1 MGVPNDDNDGEAWA
15 TGQQIA
21 ARLPRLDGVE
31 PDHPV
36 VACGL
41 LVDVAARAGV
51 LAMPSETAVGLN
63 LEGAPMMT
71 RRVDGDKDRF
81 EYSPTAASILLEY
94 LTEHPEIARGVCNSA
109 HKAPDGD
116 EISCG
121 KFIRGVSAEAAAA
134 AMTWR
139 KSKLPAE
146 LIKLDSL
153 AEPPNPWK
161 KAESAK
167 HGTEQTEMDAS
178 KEGKKAE
185 EGEGEEGGEG
195 SREEAAGGAGARRG
209 SAVPAWGGSASA
221 KPPPAASMSQILKEQ
236 STRTVAK
243 QPHPAAS
250 RTPGIVRLPKGGAA
264 PASRPGWRW
273 MSGYPARP
281 THGGWIDHR
290 VGRAVAGH
298 SSLGLNP
305 APCAS
310 QAAEVTPERLSREP

>member
-21 ARLPRLDGVE
+21 ARLPRLDGVD

-36 VACGL
+36 VTCGL

-116 EISCG
+116 EFRCG

-134 AMTWR
+134 AMAWSCLLYTSPSPR
-139 KSKLPAE
+139 
-146 LIKLDSL
+146 
-153 AEPPNPWK
+153 
-161 KAESAK
+161 
-167 HGTEQTEMDAS
+167 DA
-178 KEGKKAE
+178 
-185 EGEGEEGGEG
+185 
-195 SREEAAGGAGARRG
+195 
-209 SAVPAWGGSASA
+209 
-221 KPPPAASMSQILKEQ
+221 
-236 STRTVAK
+236 T
-243 QPHPAAS
+243 
-250 RTPGIVRLPKGGAA
+250 
-264 PASRPGWRW
+264 
-273 MSGYPARP
+273 
-281 THGGWIDHR
+281 
-290 VGRAVAGH
+290 
-298 SSLGLNP
+298 
-305 APCAS
+305 
-310 QAAEVTPERLSREP
+310 LSRMPSSA